1 MEFIARVI
9 VSIGV
14 LIVAAIFVAVIYS
27 SVRDDWGKKIPKF
40 IRWILTPL
48 FGYIG
53 YILSAAAVRSFFT
66 LSQEIGFIAYEE
78 FFYGIY
84 FWQFFA
90 EPIFVGYAIIWSSIM
105 IAPKFYNQV
114 AYIIGGLFI
123 LENWLQAVQAY
134 NYRVS
139 KDLVGLMNA
148 YQVGFEIQWYWTMIY
163 SLMAIVGVVV
173 AIFALRNKTLG
184 FEALIN
190 KDKQVQ

>member
-1 MEFIARVI
+1 MEFIVRAI

-14 LIVAAIFVAVIYS
+14 LIVAAIFAAVIYS
-27 SVRDDWGKKIPKF
+27 SVNDDWGKKIPNF

-66 LSQEIGFIAYEE
+66 FSQEIGFITSGL
-78 FFYGIY
+78 FSYGVY

-90 EPIFVGYAIIWSSIM
+90 EPIFVGYAIIWSSVM
-105 IAPKFYNQV
+105 IAPKFHNQV

-123 LENWLQAVQAY
+123 LESWLQAVQAY

-173 AIFALRNKTLG
+173 AIFALRKRSLG

-190 KDKQVQ
+190 S